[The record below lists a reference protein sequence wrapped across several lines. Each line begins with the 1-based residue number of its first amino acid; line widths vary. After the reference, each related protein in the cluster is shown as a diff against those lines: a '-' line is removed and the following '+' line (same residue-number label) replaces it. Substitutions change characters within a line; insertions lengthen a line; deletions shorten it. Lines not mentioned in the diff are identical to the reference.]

1 MQWVYWEKDGLAL
14 LLQVTMN
21 LAADLENLSCPVLA
35 GNVLLVLGQVSGL
48 NSSKQLVFLIG
59 LNSLA

>member
-1 MQWVYWEKDGLAL
+1 M

-59 LNSLA
+59 LNSLV